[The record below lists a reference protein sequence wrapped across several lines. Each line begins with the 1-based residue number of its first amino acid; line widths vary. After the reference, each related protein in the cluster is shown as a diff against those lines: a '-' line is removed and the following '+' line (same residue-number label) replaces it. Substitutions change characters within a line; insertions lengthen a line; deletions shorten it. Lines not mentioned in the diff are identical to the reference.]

1 MGTSKSN
8 NGPKG
13 ISSPIP
19 TWPADN
25 PDEIL
30 HIDDNDNEDENNEL
44 KPWGDVKRAYSA
56 FLNKPSKASFKKL
69 TDKYRNANGGN
80 KTLSTSAVG
89 GRKAARK
96 LIHFLSYVSQNGF
109 EEACREFNIGD
120 LEGLSPEEAIHRL
133 ASIFDNIDGTDEGSA
148 AKAAAIETINQ
159 LYEEYTENPE
169 SLDNIANEDISDYL
183 STYISNYIFERL
195 SIEVSNALEN
205 NKFSKDQ
212 VIKANDTLKDFI
224 FEEVKL
230 TIDQENFSSLDVQ
243 QQNAI
248 VHEILTLAY
257 SMI

>member
-19 TWPADN
+19 PWPADN

-30 HIDDNDNEDENNEL
+30 PIDDDESDDENNEF
-44 KPWGDVKRAYSA
+44 KRWGDVKRAYST
-56 FLNKPSKASFKKL
+56 FLNKPSKDSFKKL

-80 KTLSTSAVG
+80 RTLSMSAIG

-96 LIHFLSYVSQNGF
+96 LTHFLSYVSQNGF

-159 LYEEYTENPE
+159 LYEVYTENPE

-212 VIKANDTLKDFI
+212 VLKANDTLKDFI

-243 QQNAI
+243 KQNAI

>member
-13 ISSPIP
+13 ISSPISP
-19 TWPADN
+19 WQADN
-25 PDEIL
+25 PDETFP
-30 HIDDNDNEDENNEL
+30 IDNNESDDENNEL
-44 KPWGDVKRAYSA
+44 KPWRDVKRAYST

-80 KTLSTSAVG
+80 KTLSTSAIG

-96 LIHFLSYVSQNGF
+96 LTNFLSYVSQNGF

-133 ASIFDNIDGTDEGSA
+133 ASIFDDIDGTDEGSA

-169 SLDNIANEDISDYL
+169 SLNNIANEDISDYL
-183 STYISNYIFERL
+183 SIYISNYIFERL

-212 VIKANDTLKDFI
+212 VLRANDTLKDFI

-230 TIDQENFSSLDVQ
+230 IIDQENFSSLDVQ
-243 QQNAI
+243 QQNKI